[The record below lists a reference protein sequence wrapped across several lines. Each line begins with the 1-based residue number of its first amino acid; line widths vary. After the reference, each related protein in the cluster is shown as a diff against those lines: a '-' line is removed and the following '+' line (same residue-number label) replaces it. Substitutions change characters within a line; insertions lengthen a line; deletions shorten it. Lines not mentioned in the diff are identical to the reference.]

1 MAPEGYPFGRLFC
14 VSLPNRLDFLSFAL
28 LFPYFVVNLWQFRRH
43 SGGVRKDF
51 TEKVLLRLSS

>member
-14 VSLPNRLDFLSFAL
+14 VSLPNRPSFLSFAL
-28 LFPYFVVNLWQFRRH
+28 LFPYFVVNLWQFRHH

-51 TEKVLLRLSS
+51 TERCY

>member
-28 LFPYFVVNLWQFRRH
+28 LFPYFVVNLWQFRHH

>member
-1 MAPEGYPFGRLFC
+1 MAPEGYLFGRLFC

-28 LFPYFVVNLWQFRRH
+28 LFPYFVVNLWQFRHH
-43 SGGVRKDF
+43 SGGVKKDF